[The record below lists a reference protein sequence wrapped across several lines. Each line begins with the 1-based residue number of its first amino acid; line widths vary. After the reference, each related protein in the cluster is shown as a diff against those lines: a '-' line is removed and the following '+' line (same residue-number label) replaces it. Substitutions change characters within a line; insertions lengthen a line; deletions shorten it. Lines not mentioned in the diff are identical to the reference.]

1 MSTSSATSGAGSSGY
16 DRDNWDYDSRSARS
30 RLGCA
35 SSEHVDHIVA
45 LKEAYDSG
53 ASVWSSAR
61 KSQFAN
67 DPLNQWCLLAGLNM
81 SKSDGDLAEWR
92 GGSCGQRRY
101 IAQVTVRVKQK
112 YGLSIDTAERRAIN
126 TALAAGCS
134 PAVASSPTITPPP
147 VAAAGTRGVTGQ
159 IIARRLADG
168 RTEFGFQ
175 PTAGERALPSSRFF
189 PTDARVG
196 RWLNSSPVRVG
207 GGEIGR
213 ISARRLADGRIE
225 FAFTPTGEERVLP
238 RSRYFPSSPS
248 INRWLRSSAIDV
260 SD

>member
-1 MSTSSATSGAGSSGY
+1 M
-16 DRDNWDYDSRSARS
+16 
-30 RLGCA
+30 
-35 SSEHVDHIVA
+35 A

-92 GGSCGQRRY
+92 GGNCGQRKY
-101 IAQVTVRVKQK
+101 IAQITVRVKQR

-126 TALAAGCS
+126 TALAAGCAPAIVLPPAITS
-134 PAVASSPTITPPP
+134 PP
-147 VAAAGTRGVTGQ
+147 AAGNSAGGVTGR

-175 PTAGERALPSSRFF
+175 PTGGERVLPRSRFF
-189 PTDARVG
+189 PTSARVG
-196 RWLNSSPVRVG
+196 RWLNSSPVTVDG
-207 GGEIGR
+207 VEIGR
-213 ISARRLADGRIE
+213 INARLLTDDRIE

-248 INRWLRSSAIDV
+248 INRWLRSSVID
-260 SD
+260 

>member
-1 MSTSSATSGAGSSGY
+1 M
-16 DRDNWDYDSRSARS
+16 
-30 RLGCA
+30 
-35 SSEHVDHIVA
+35 A

-67 DPLNQWCLLAGLNM
+67 DPLNQWCLIAGLNM

-101 IAQVTVRVKQK
+101 IAQATVRVKQK

-126 TALAAGCS
+126 AALAAGCTPAIVSS
-134 PAVASSPTITPPP
+134 PALTSPP
-147 VAAAGTRGVTGQ
+147 VAAAGAGGVTGQ

-168 RTEFGFQ
+168 KTEFGFQ
-175 PTAGERALPSSRFF
+175 PTGGERALPGSRFF
-189 PTDARVG
+189 PADARVG
-196 RWLNSSPVRVG
+196 RWLNSSPVAVDG
-207 GGEIGR
+207 VEIGR

-225 FAFTPTGEERVLP
+225 FSFTPIGEERVLP
-238 RSRYFPSSPS
+238 RSRYFPASPPL
-248 INRWLRSSAIDV
+248 NHWLRSSAIDV
-260 SD
+260 SG